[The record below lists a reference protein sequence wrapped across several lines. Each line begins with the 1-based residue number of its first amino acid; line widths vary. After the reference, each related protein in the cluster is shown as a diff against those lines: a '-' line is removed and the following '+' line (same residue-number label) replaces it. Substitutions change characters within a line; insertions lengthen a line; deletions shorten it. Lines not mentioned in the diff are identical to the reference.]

1 MADSLEKSQ
10 NQQLAEYIMKN
21 LKKGYTPDALKYS
34 LLTQGYSRTSVE
46 KAIETANKQLA
57 LEAPKMQEKPHVKV
71 TLVDDNEMRQKV
83 AEQDAAGAG
92 PIRRFFR
99 KIFG

>member
-1 MADSLEKSQ
+1 MAESLEKSQ

-21 LKKGYTPDALKYS
+21 IRKGYTPDALKYS

-57 LEAPKMQEKPHVKV
+57 LEAPKMSEKPHVKV
-71 TLVDDNEMRQKV
+71 TLIDNEEMKNKV
-83 AEQDAAGAG
+83 AEQDMANAG